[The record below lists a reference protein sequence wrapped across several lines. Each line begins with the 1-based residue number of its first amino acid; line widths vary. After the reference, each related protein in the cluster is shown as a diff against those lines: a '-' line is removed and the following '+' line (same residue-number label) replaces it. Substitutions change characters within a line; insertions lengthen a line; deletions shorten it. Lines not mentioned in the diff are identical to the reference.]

1 MKVISVLAGLVIMAG
16 TLPKPAGAA
25 ELQASTIKAWN
36 DYIRSADIQMQ
47 GRLDGRQPFLWTD
60 ESPDQRLRVR
70 RGEVVVAPVVGQGT
84 RSVPN
89 GLIHDWRGA
98 IFIPNTTIERLLCVL
113 HYFAHNKEFYKPA
126 VSNSRLLGC
135 TDANQEFSMVWQRRI
150 LFVNAA
156 MEGHYQSHQTA
167 VDARHGYSVADS
179 TELREIEAY
188 GQAGEHLL
196 PPDTGKGY
204 IWRLHS
210 IARYEQRDGGVYL
223 ELEAIV
229 LTRDMPASLRWL
241 LGPVVNHLS
250 INSLK
255 TTLGQTR
262 DAVNSLPA
270 RPEGLALCPNRS
282 RTPAKPNLAGED

>member
-1 MKVISVLAGLVIMAG
+1 MRVISLLVSLVIMAG
-16 TLPKPAGAA
+16 GLPKPLGAA

-36 DYIRSADIQMQ
+36 DYVRSADVQMQ
-47 GRLDGRQPFLWTD
+47 ARLDGRQPFLWTD
-60 ESPDQRLRVR
+60 ESPDLRLRVQ
-70 RGEVVVAPVVGQGT
+70 RGEVVVAPAVGQGT

-98 IFIPNTTIERLLCVL
+98 VFIPNTTIERLLHVL
-113 HYFAHNKEFYKPA
+113 HDFAHYKEFYKPA
-126 VSNSRLLGC
+126 VANSRLLAC
-135 TDANQEFSMVWQRRI
+135 NDANQEFSMVWQRRI

-179 TELREIEAY
+179 TELREIEEY

-223 ELEAIV
+223 ELEGIV

-255 TTLGQTR
+255 TTLSQTR

-270 RPEGLALCPNRS
+270 RAEGLALCPNRT
-282 RTPAKPNLAGED
+282 RTSAKPNLAGED